1 MSLRF
6 SYQRPEIFVPGTFG
20 EYGRRRRRLR
30 RHRLP
35 EHLQHRA
42 HVDTDPQL
50 DLDHGVAGR
59 VHEVPQRGGS
69 PRARASTSSTDV
81 GIPGANYDDF
91 SSGISRI
98 SIGNGFTDPLV
109 GFSNSLPWDRGETTV
124 SVVGMVT
131 KLAGNHT
138 IKIGTEVRHNEDFL
152 LQIQDAGGVR
162 GQFSFNG
169 ARTSIPSDTAAT
181 AGIANAFAAFLLD
194 APSGIQR
201 DVKVIDRPGTK
212 HWAVFAFAHDK
223 WQVTP
228 KLTLDLG
235 VRWEYYTP
243 FTGIEEPGRALQL
256 RPLEQH
262 RADRRVRGHPAEHR
276 CEEQLDEL
284 RAPARGVVPL
294 QREDR
299 GAGRLRHDDRP
310 LPGQPLRLQLPGQ
323 ADEVVH
329 GAQQLCARREDGE
342 RLRAARRVRDPD
354 ERHRGREHSPAA
366 QRTALLRAAR
376 SEGRPSSTPGTWPS
390 SGCCRGTSSARSPT
404 WATLGKGI
412 VLPDYNINAGLVPGL
427 DRAGQPYNQK
437 YGRTANV
444 HSWLAT
450 DTHYHSLQAKLDR
463 KFRNGFLITT
473 SYTLSR
479 AINYSGETDIDT
491 PADIERSK
499 GRADFDRTHVFA
511 SSFLWDMP
519 FFKNDND
526 ALHWILGGW
535 QIGGI
540 FAAYSGTPVNFSA
553 SNATL
558 RAPDNKQ
565 WPTRIAGD
573 PEVFGDIGP
582 GQLYFD
588 TKAFAAPPDNA
599 FSNMKRFDSINGPGY
614 WTVDLSLVKRFKF
627 GDRVAAELRADA
639 FNAFNHPAFGNPN
652 GGYGSATFGQVTGMA
667 GSYIPRLVRFG
678 ARLTF

>member
-1 MSLRF
+1 
-6 SYQRPEIFVPGTFG
+6 
-20 EYGRRRRRLR
+20 
-30 RHRLP
+30 
-35 EHLQHRA
+35 
-42 HVDTDPQL
+42 
-50 DLDHGVAGR
+50 
-59 VHEVPQRGGS
+59 
-69 PRARASTSSTDV
+69 
-81 GIPGANYDDF
+81 
-91 SSGISRI
+91 
-98 SIGNGFTDPLV
+98 
-109 GFSNSLPWDRGETTV
+109 
-124 SVVGMVT
+124 VVGMVT

-138 IKIGTEVRHNEDFL
+138 IKVGTEVRHNEDFL

-243 FTGIEEPGRALQL
+243 FTGIEDQGGLSNYDPSNNTVRIAGYGDIPQNIGVKSTWTNFAPRLGASYRFNDKTVARVGFGTTIVPFPDNRYAYNFPVKQTNVTTAPNSFAPAGKMANGFGPPDFFAIPTSGIVDASIPQL
-256 RPLEQH
+256 RN
-262 RADRRVRGHPAEHR
+262 A
-276 CEEQLDEL
+276 QLFYVQPDLKEAKL
-284 RAPARGVVPL
+284 HSWNVAF
-294 QREDR
+294 QRM
-299 GAGRLRHDDRP
+299 
-310 LPGQPLRLQLPGQ
+310 LPWSLVG
-323 ADEVVH
+323 EVAYV
-329 GAQQLCARREDGE
+329 GN
-342 RLRAARRVRDPD
+342 
-354 ERHRGREHSPAA
+354 
-366 QRTALLRAAR
+366 
-376 SEGRPSSTPGTWPS
+376 
-390 SGCCRGTSSARSPT
+390 
-404 WATLGKGI
+404 LGKGI

-450 DTHYHSLQAKLDR
+450 DTNYHSMQAKLDR

-519 FFKNDND
+519 FFKEGNDV
-526 ALHWILGGW
+526 LHWVLGGW
-535 QIGGI
+535 QISGI

-588 TKAFAAPPDNA
+588 TKAFAAPPENA

-614 WTVDLSLVKRFKF
+614 WTVDLSLVKRLRF

-639 FNAFNHPAFGNPN
+639 FNAFNHPAFGSPN